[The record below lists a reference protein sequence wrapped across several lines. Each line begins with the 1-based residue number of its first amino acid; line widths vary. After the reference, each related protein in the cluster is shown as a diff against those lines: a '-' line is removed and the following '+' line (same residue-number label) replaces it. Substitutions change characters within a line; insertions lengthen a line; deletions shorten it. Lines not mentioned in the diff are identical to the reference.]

1 MKTPGFAWLLL
12 VVVAAVT
19 VACGDSKSSLN
30 PTAPSAV
37 SSGSLNATA
46 DDAVESGASAKTGN
60 GNGNSNGNGNGGNG
74 KGGPPSNTPGNGAP
88 SGNTSPSAPGQA
100 KVEFEG
106 LLSAVNSDSVELN
119 GQKVLVNSDTI
130 IRHGNRRFELSD
142 LRRGDR
148 VHVRAERLQSTGVG
162 AASLRAVEIKRQ
174 NPGDE
179 EEPVA
184 EPPAPTG
191 LVSVAAA
198 DALADEWP
206 TPSGPDTATFRLTRV
221 GDASLLAAPLSVTY
235 TLDGTATNGSD
246 YTSLP
251 LTATFAAGAAT
262 TDVVVTPLNDNQND
276 GEETVVLTLTSVTP
290 YDLGSPLSAAVTIAP
305 APTGAVSV
313 TALDGFASEQS
324 ASGVNTG
331 TFRLTRTGDP
341 RLLANALTVSFSLG
355 GTAGNGSDYTSPVQA
370 TFSAGT
376 STVDVGITP
385 LPDGTAEGTETVVLT
400 LTTVAPYEPGS
411 PASASLSI
419 TDAMPI
425 VTLFAP
431 DSRAS
436 ETNAADTALF
446 RLVRTGDLSVSLTV
460 EVVYSGTATHHADY
474 DLPTT
479 FTFAPNAAELMVV
492 VTAINDG
499 LAEFQET
506 VTMTVSDGAA
516 YDLGTTVTR
525 TINIVASSGT

>member
-1 MKTPGFAWLLL
+1 MKTPGFAFVPI
-12 VVVAAVT
+12 VVVAVVT
-19 VACGDSKSSLN
+19 AACGESKSSLN
-30 PTAPSAV
+30 PTAPSAL
-37 SSGSLNATA
+37 SSGSLNANA
-46 DDAVESGASAKTGN
+46 DNGVESEAAGNN
-60 GNGNSNGNGNGGNG
+60 GNGNGNGNGGNNG
-74 KGGPPSNTPGNGAP
+74 KGGPPSTPPGNGG
-88 SGNTSPSAPGQA
+88 SGNTSPNAPRQA

-106 LLSAVNSDSVELN
+106 LLSAVNSDSVEVS

-142 LRRGDR
+142 LQRGDR
-148 VHVRAERLQSTGVG
+148 VHVRAERMPSTGVG
-162 AASLRAVEIKRQ
+162 AASLRALEIKRQ

-179 EEPVA
+179 QDPVA

-191 LVSVAAA
+191 LVSVAAV
-198 DALADEWP
+198 DDRADEWP
-206 TPSGPDTATFRLTRV
+206 TSSGPDSGTFRLTRV
-221 GDASLLAAPLSVTY
+221 GDASLLAQTLSVTF

-246 YTSLP
+246 YTNLP

-276 GEETVVLTLTSVTP
+276 GEETVLLTLTSVTP
-290 YDLGSPLSAAVTIAP
+290 YDLGSPLSAALTIAP

-313 TALDGFASEQS
+313 EALDSFASEQS

-331 TFRLTRTGDP
+331 TFRLTRTGDA

-355 GTAGNGSDYTSPVQA
+355 GTAGHGTDYTSAVQA
-370 TFSAGT
+370 TFPAGA

-385 LPDGTAEGTETVVLT
+385 LADGTAEGTEAVMLT
-400 LTTVAPYEPGS
+400 LTTVAPYELGS

-419 TDAMPI
+419 ADTMPI

-436 ETNAADTALF
+436 ETNAADTARFQLN
-446 RLVRTGDLSVSLTV
+446 RTGDLSVSLTV
-460 EVVYSGTATHHADY
+460 SVAYSGTATHGADY

-479 FTFAPNAAELMVV
+479 FTFAPNAASLTVF

-499 LAEFQET
+499 LAEFVET
-506 VTMTVSDGAA
+506 VTMTVIDGAA

-525 TINIVASSGT
+525 TIDILASSGT

>member
-19 VACGDSKSSLN
+19 AACGDSKSSLN

-37 SSGSLNATA
+37 SSGSLNANA
-46 DDAVESGASAKTGN
+46 DNAVESEAAAN
-60 GNGNSNGNGNGGNG
+60 GNGKGNGGNNG
-74 KGGPPSNTPGNGAP
+74 KGGPPSTSPGNGG

-100 KVEFEG
+100 RIQLEG
-106 LLSAVNSDSVELN
+106 LVTTVGTNSIEVN
-119 GQKVLVNSDTI
+119 GQTVQVTSDTV
-130 IRHGNRRFELSD
+130 IRHGNRQFELTD
-142 LRRGDR
+142 LKRGDR
-148 VHVRAERLQSTGVG
+148 VHVSAERMQATGVG

-184 EPPAPTG
+184 APPAPTG
-191 LVSVAAA
+191 LVSVTAA

-206 TPSGPDTATFRLTRV
+206 TSSGPDTGTFRLTRV
-221 GDASLLAAPLSVTY
+221 GDASLLAEPLSVTF

-246 YTSLP
+246 YTNLP

-276 GEETVVLTLTSVTP
+276 GDETVVLTLTSVTP
-290 YDLGSPLSAAVTIAP
+290 YELGSPLSAAVTIAA

-313 TALDGFASEQS
+313 MALDDFASEQS
-324 ASGVNTG
+324 ASGVNSG
-331 TFRLTRTGDP
+331 TFRLTRTGDA

-355 GTAGNGSDYTSPVQA
+355 GTANNGSDYTSPLQA
-370 TFSAGT
+370 TFPAGA

-385 LPDGTAEGTETVVLT
+385 VADGSAEGTETVTLT
-400 LTTVAPYEPGS
+400 LTTVAPYELGS
-411 PASASLSI
+411 PASASLGI
-419 TDAMPI
+419 ADTMPI
-425 VTLFAP
+425 VTLLAP

-436 ETNAADTALF
+436 ETNAADTARFQLN
-446 RLVRTGDLSVSLTV
+446 RTGDLSVPLTV
-460 EVVYSGTATHHADY
+460 TVAYSGTATHGADY

-479 FTFAPNAAELMVV
+479 FTFAANAASLTVF
-492 VTAINDG
+492 VTAIDDG
-499 LAEFQET
+499 LAELQET
-506 VTMTVSDGAA
+506 VTMTVIDGAA

-525 TINIVASSGT
+525 TINILSSSGT